1 MEECLVSVIV
11 RLCLEPQPGASEE
24 EGRASRPGSTP
35 EGGEGLWA
43 NRAWSFAARP
53 KRTSL

>member
-1 MEECLVSVIV
+1 MEECLLSVIV

-35 EGGEGLWA
+35 EGGEGVWA